1 MKKLLK
7 LFPVGLLLI
16 IFIFVIFI
24 KDTNDKSQYNNF
36 DDFEMI
42 GINLSDSDV
51 LNISLQQIDQIY
63 NLAIDNN
70 VLLVKTLYNKATN
83 SIDNYIS
90 TNNIIDLYAE
100 KFNIFNSDKNAIV
113 TYKNS
118 DSSAYYKPDFLNNHR
133 YGFYSIKELKNRN
146 LYRYG
151 TYSLYYQNEIDK
163 FNFLDQVAK
172 LLNVSQQQ
180 IINPNVGK
188 IQVHTDLLYAGLIL
202 STLLCCLFYFV
213 IVLFLFYRDSK
224 KIGVLAL
231 LGFDK
236 LKIFKLLNLKSIFL
250 ICICSII
257 IISLASLLLPNVD
270 NQFIISLILIN
281 IGIIFLTIFILYL
294 ALVLVI
300 KYSNLSDMLKKRNLV
315 KKISRVCFISKFI
328 IISLLF
334 LFVVNIWPLVNESL
348 RLANF
353 LADNNLLL
361 DYAVFPRIR
370 VENADYDDQNK
381 FLNFYKEVI
390 KQNIDHIY
398 VHFNDY
404 LITDKNLSQELAES
418 ENNGISFRIASV
430 DKNYLKMY
438 SLKFYDNQFNAFQI
452 DNITQEFY
460 LLPISKK
467 HLYSALKS
475 KIKDR
480 YQNYNLDYEVLVYF
494 YDDIIFDTYDSEKGI
509 KTIESPIIRV
519 IDENYPYTYIQKPHG
534 LSIAGINMNTA
545 LKFKVKD
552 YNQLKEC
559 IQKVGLENVLT
570 EDNFVSYENY
580 FADKISL
587 SHKTN
592 SIFISG
598 LVVGIIFYLILIIQT
613 FVLYIESM
621 KNNILVK
628 VILGFSKKDI
638 FMDLI
643 FWHIATTIIPII
655 GYLTYSALS
664 FSNNL
669 LLVVIIGLC
678 FIIIELLILLLIS
691 NFIKLNNV
699 YTKIKGE

>member
-1 MKKLLK
+1 MKKIIK
-7 LFPVGLLLI
+7 LFPIVLLLI
-16 IFIFVIFI
+16 IFIFVVFI

-36 DDFEMI
+36 DAFDMI
-42 GINLSDSDV
+42 GINLDDSDV
-51 LNISLQQIDQIY
+51 LNISQKQIDQIY
-63 NLAIDNN
+63 NLAIENN
-70 VLLVKTLYNKATN
+70 VLLVKTIYNKETN

-90 TNNIIDLYAE
+90 TNNIIDLYAK
-100 KFNIFNSDKNAIV
+100 KFNISNSDKNAIV

-118 DSSAYYKPDFLNNHR
+118 DSSAYYKTDFLNNHR
-133 YGFYSIKELKNRN
+133 YGFYSIQELKNKN

-172 LLNVSQQQ
+172 LLNASQQQ
-180 IINPNVGK
+180 LINPNFGK
-188 IQVHTDLLYAGLIL
+188 IQVHIDILYIGLIL
-202 STLLCCLFYFV
+202 ATLLCSLFYFV

-250 ICICSII
+250 ICIFSIGI
-257 IISLASLLLPNVD
+257 CILSLLLPNVD
-270 NQFIISLILIN
+270 KHFIISLILIN
-281 IGIIFLTIFILYL
+281 IIIIVLTIFVLYL
-294 ALVLVI
+294 ALVIVI
-300 KYSNLSDMLKKRNLV
+300 KYTNLSDILKKRNLV
-315 KKISRVCFISKFI
+315 KRISQVCFIAKFI

-334 LFVVNIWPLVNESL
+334 LFVVNILPLVNESL
-348 RLANF
+348 KLANF
-353 LADNNLLL
+353 LADNDLLM

-370 VENADYDDQNK
+370 VENDDYDDQNK

-404 LITDKNLSQELAES
+404 LITDTNLSQELAES
-418 ENNGISFRIASV
+418 ENNGISFRMASV
-430 DKNYLKMY
+430 DKNYLKKY
-438 SLKFYDNQFNAFQI
+438 ALNYYDNQFKAFQI
-452 DNITQEFY
+452 DNINQEFY
-460 LLPISKK
+460 LLPVSKK
-467 HLYSALKS
+467 HLYDALKS

-480 YQNYNLDYEVLVYF
+480 YQNYNLEYEVLVYF

-509 KTIESPIIRV
+509 KTVQSPIIRV

-545 LKFKVKD
+545 LKFKVTN
-552 YNQLKEC
+552 YNQLKDC
-559 IQKVGLENVLT
+559 IQKVGLANVLT
-570 EDNFVSYENY
+570 EDNFVTYQNY

-592 SIFISG
+592 SIFVSG

-621 KNNILVK
+621 KNKLLVK

-638 FMDLI
+638 FIDLI
-643 FWHIATTIIPII
+643 LWHIATTIIPII
-655 GYLTYSALS
+655 GYLTYSTLS
-664 FSNNL
+664 LSNNL
-669 LLVVIIGLC
+669 LLVFIIGVC
-678 FIIIELLILLLIS
+678 FIFIELVILLLIS